1 MRKPQPPRVIV
12 HGHRSYGRLRPSLQP
27 RQCRLRCARAA
38 RWHSSLALTGCA
50 HMQPGSGAA
59 STDQPAA
66 ATLAPAGARARRLWP
81 RNSASSTDAT
91 GGGCADQP
99 KVDSVAPSL
108 PWVQFLLARPLGACT
123 LAEPVV
129 LGQCSASARP
139 LARRGGHQLRHD
151 LRRALRQGAARA
163 AERFAARLRRQL
175 PLAQVRHVQLHRNPR
190 PDDHHDPGDRP
201 HGPRDPRVLPA
212 HSDGV
217 RRQAAVFWVYPRAAR
232 LCAARPPPLLHS
244 CHLSASIDGRVCVFS
259 VY

>member
-1 MRKPQPPRVIV
+1 VRKPQPPRVIV

-129 LGQCSASARP
+129 LGQCSATARP
-139 LARRGGHQLRHD
+139 LAPARG
-151 LRRALRQGAARA
+151 APVCGASSPTASLLSPLCLHRWACVCIFCVLKSVRA
-163 AERFAARLRRQL
+163 AILRLIQTL
-175 PLAQVRHVQLHRNPR
+175 
-190 PDDHHDPGDRP
+190 GCKDRP
-201 HGPRDPRVLPA
+201 
-212 HSDGV
+212 
-217 RRQAAVFWVYPRAAR
+217 
-232 LCAARPPPLLHS
+232 
-244 CHLSASIDGRVCVFS
+244 
-259 VY
+259 